1 MKLSNDR
8 RHLDG
13 WSFLQS
19 FVFPAAIGIA
29 GAYMGVKITLATI
42 ELDINY
48 LKRDVDTLQLIV
60 SKVRDNQAALRANE
74 VWVKNK
80 DEKDKEQDQ
89 QLEALW
95 RRLNRIEVEN
105 AGGST

>member
-8 RHLDG
+8 RHIDG

-19 FVFPAAIGIA
+19 FVFPAANGIA

-60 SKVRDNQAALRANE
+60 SKVRDNQAALQANQ
-74 VWVKNK
+74 VWKANK
-80 DEKDKEQDQ
+80 DDRDKQQDKE
-89 QLEALW
+89 LEALW
-95 RRLNRIEVEN
+95 RRLNAIEIQR
-105 AGGST
+105 AGND